1 MSKSKS
7 LNRRASKKAGQRAEE
22 YRTQENHP
30 RRPSA
35 SELCLCLIVF
45 AAPLVWSQLYF
56 EHSNDPRLLT
66 PLLRLTPLHLAMWIL
81 AIAFSFSKKQHSKSY
96 PANTHFPERA
106 LLIFL
111 LLSVASLFDSIYLR
125 AGLVELLRLFDF
137 ALIFLLARW
146 IAQDQNAATRLTAA
160 FVVGAVATSVWGIR
174 EYILTVSQGN
184 TSTWRVFS
192 TFYNPNLLASYLA
205 LAFFPALGLALGKPK
220 SLRLLPWLPV
230 PLILICLVLTGSK
243 GGLLAF
249 GIGAIV
255 FTLIAW
261 SSSTK
266 RKQPRMGHFALI
278 VAGYLLAGIAI
289 VMLVPPL
296 RERFVTVLST
306 QKHSWMFRLLL
317 WESTW
322 RIGMAYPFNG
332 SGLGTF
338 ELIYPKFASVGFT
351 RTAHQSYLQ
360 IASESGWLTLMAL
373 LAFIGSV
380 IRQAISRV
388 HHAITDS
395 RTRWLISGAIAGAVT
410 FIAQNLVDYSWYL
423 PATLFGFALVLGLAM
438 GCGDSETEPPN
449 ALGTHPLLAR
459 KLAIG
464 SIGTLSIVY
473 TLIVHASQTN
483 ALAAYMAPPIAAQA
497 NWRKAVTQEPWSAA
511 YRIGLARTLE
521 AYSLFNTQ
529 SNNKL
534 KQALGQCEAAI
545 RLQPTRAGNHKTLGD
560 LKADLDNW
568 EGASVAYNN
577 ALLWNRYYTD
587 AMIALARAYE
597 IQGKLE
603 SAHHLYKRLATL
615 QDSNYEYYKPIE
627 LIDLNYA
634 HARLGLGKAILRR
647 GNQKEREAVIE
658 FNKAIKIASQFLQSP
673 AASNQLRDNQADRN
687 RLRAEKLLAQGHA
700 WLSVTLEQSANATKA
715 KAARQR
721 ALELDGTVDFDSIRK
736 YLLKDWMS
744 P

>member
-1 MSKSKS
+1 
-7 LNRRASKKAGQRAEE
+7 
-22 YRTQENHP
+22 
-30 RRPSA
+30 
-35 SELCLCLIVF
+35 
-45 AAPLVWSQLYF
+45 
-56 EHSNDPRLLT
+56 
-66 PLLRLTPLHLAMWIL
+66 
-81 AIAFSFSKKQHSKSY
+81 
-96 PANTHFPERA
+96 
-106 LLIFL
+106 
-111 LLSVASLFDSIYLR
+111 
-125 AGLVELLRLFDF
+125 
-137 ALIFLLARW
+137 
-146 IAQDQNAATRLTAA
+146 
-160 FVVGAVATSVWGIR
+160 
-174 EYILTVSQGN
+174 
-184 TSTWRVFS
+184 
-192 TFYNPNLLASYLA
+192 
-205 LAFFPALGLALGKPK
+205 
-220 SLRLLPWLPV
+220 
-230 PLILICLVLTGSK
+230 
-243 GGLLAF
+243 
-249 GIGAIV
+249 
-255 FTLIAW
+255 
-261 SSSTK
+261 
-266 RKQPRMGHFALI
+266 MGHFVLI
-278 VAGYLLAGIAI
+278 GAGYLLAGIVI

-373 LAFIGSV
+373 LVFIGSV
-380 IRQAISRV
+380 IRQTISRAR
-388 HHAITDS
+388 HAITDS
-395 RTRWLISGAIAGAVT
+395 RTRWLISGAVAGAVT
-410 FIAQNLVDYSWYL
+410 FLAQNLVDYSWYL

-449 ALGTHPLLAR
+449 ALGTHPRLAR
-459 KLAIG
+459 KLTIT

-483 ALAAYMAPPIAAQA
+483 ALTAHMTPPISAQA
-497 NWRKAVTQEPWSAA
+497 NWRKAVSLEPWSAT

-521 AYSLFNTQ
+521 ACSLFNTQ
-529 SNNKL
+529 SNLKL

-568 EGASVAYNN
+568 EGATVAYNN
-577 ALLWNRYYTD
+577 ALLWNRYYTG
-587 AMIALARAYE
+587 AMIALARTYE
-597 IQGKLE
+597 IQGKFE
-603 SAHHLYKRLATL
+603 SAYHLYKRLATL
-615 QDSNYEYYKPIE
+615 QDSNYEYYKPVE

-658 FNKAIKIASQFLQSP
+658 FNKAIEIATQFLQSP
-673 AASNQLRDNQADRN
+673 AASKQLRDNQADRN

-700 WLSVTLEQSANATKA
+700 WLSVTLEQSANETKA

-736 YLLKDWMS
+736 HLLKDWMS